1 MKFYLYII
9 LTSVLLYSCKRDTNE
24 ANGAIAYL
32 GGEIINPNTSFIVLS
47 KSESVIDT
55 IKLDGRNR
63 FMYKVKNLE
72 AGIYYFK
79 HGGEFQMVLL
89 EPNDSILFRLNTL
102 DFDESLVYTGIGAK
116 KNNYFINDYLE
127 NEKTEKKIYKYCQ
140 LSPLDYKQ
148 KVDSLKKVKTD
159 KLNDFKKKFKTSE
172 LFDKIAETN
181 NKYNYYFSK
190 EVYPLWH
197 YTNNKYDIFK
207 SLPKDFYAYRK
218 DVDYNDDFQKD
229 NFIYNSFLKS
239 NFNNLALE
247 KHFEHSNSDD
257 KFKRKSLCYNLDILN
272 IIDSLVTNNS
282 IKDDLLYYYSV
293 GYIARSDNLENND
306 AILASYLS
314 KSENEEGKKM
324 MTRFTNSLNNLKEGS
339 YLPNVKIVN
348 YNNSELDLSS
358 IIQSNTV
365 LSFWS
370 HTFYEHFKRS
380 HYKVNELKEK
390 YPEINFI
397 AINIDNYGLEKSKQS
412 LKNNRFSCNDEYYF
426 KNPEESIEVLAIH
439 PMTKTIIIDKNK
451 RIVNSN
457 TNMFSKKFEEQLLGL
472 LNK

>member
-1 MKFYLYII
+1 MKLYLYII
-9 LTSVLLYSCKRDTNE
+9 LTSILLYGCKKDANE
-24 ANGAIAYL
+24 SSGDFAYL
-32 GGEIINPNTSFIVLS
+32 GGEIINPNTDFIVLS
-47 KSESVIDT
+47 KSEAVIDT
-55 IKLDGRNR
+55 IDLDGRNR

-72 AGIYYFK
+72 AGIYSFK
-79 HGGEFQMVLL
+79 HGGEIQMVLL

-102 DFDESLVYTGIGAK
+102 DFDESLVYTGFGAK
-116 KNNYFINDYLE
+116 KNNYFINDFIE

-140 LSPLDYKQ
+140 LSPVDYKH
-148 KVDSLKKVKTD
+148 KVDSLYKLKTD
-159 KLNDFKKKFKTSE
+159 KLNTFKKKHETSE

-207 SLPKDFYAYRK
+207 SLPEDFYAYRK

-239 NFNNLALE
+239 NVSNLALE
-247 KHFEHSNSDD
+247 KHFEHSNIEEV
-257 KFKRKSLCYNLDILN
+257 FKRKSLCYNLDILN
-272 IIDSLVTNNS
+272 IIDSLVVNNS
-282 IKDDLLYYYSV
+282 TKDNLLYHYSV
-293 GYIARSDNLENND
+293 GYIARSENSDSND

-314 KSENEEGKKM
+314 KSKNDKGRKM

-358 IIQSNTV
+358 IIESNTV
-365 LSFWS
+365 VSFWS
-370 HTFYEHFKRS
+370 HTFYDHFKRS

-397 AINIDNYGLEKSKQS
+397 AINIDDYGLEKSKQS
-412 LKNNRFSCNDEYYF
+412 LKNNRFSCSDEYYF
-426 KNPEESIEVLAIH
+426 KNPKESIEVLAIH
-439 PMTKTIIIDKNK
+439 PMTKTIIIDKDK
-451 RIVNSN
+451 KIVNSN
-457 TNMFSKKFEEQLLGL
+457 TNMFSIKFEEQLLGL
-472 LNK
+472 INK